1 MTIVYTTEQ
10 LTEMKKKAEEKQTK
24 KATLA
29 GKMEAVVAEVKK
41 QFSVS
46 SSQEL
51 RDLGEQ
57 LEKDVIKANTDYEE
71 ACEKYREA
79 YDV

>member
-1 MTIVYTTEQ
+1 MVYTTEQ
-10 LTEMKKKAEEKQTK
+10 LTAMKKEAENKATK
-24 KATLA
+24 KATLT
-29 GKMEAVVAEVKK
+29 GKMEAVVQEIKK

-51 RDLGEQ
+51 KDLGEQ
-57 LEKDVIKANTDYEE
+57 LDKDVIKANTDYEE